1 MEDLDSK
8 NHADRNAEN
17 PNGSENVRPSAIE
30 RQKAAVSRLGY
41 GSEFHGRTAE
51 PSRRFSRDSSMSRRK
66 FRRFGLMHPAV
77 LLLMIVA
84 GIGLV
89 FFAVGRPPQME
100 VGANVQ
106 STGQVVRNENSLPV
120 TDTESME
127 SEARS
132 PSPTSSEQ
140 PANDL
145 QASAATDDV
154 KVTDSQAIS
163 IPAADISLRSRPEL
177 LEQLVQVYR
186 AKLVDDPNNAA
197 AQTGLNQLQERS
209 LSELQTI
216 VLEEGDASAVKA
228 LEVVARLFPEAADS
242 ARYRYLVA
250 RADRDRQKKEDAPA
264 EPEQMDAPKPTASS
278 VIDSS
283 KTAASTSDTVPA
295 VSSRKND
302 LSETSSS
309 PMSAAKTSGSA
320 QSTKPEI
327 SSVSITPGTL
337 VNNQFSPSDGGNVF
351 MVEIG
356 YRNFGR
362 AFVGE
367 AEATLV
373 TLLGAPDDPLVLAET
388 PVVITADRGT
398 KNFLIETNAVQGYAG
413 GKFRLNFIL
422 NDEFLT
428 SRTVRVSMPRRH

>member
-8 NHADRNAEN
+8 NYADKNAEN
-17 PNGSENVRPSAIE
+17 PNNPENVRPSAIE

-41 GSEFHGRTAE
+41 GSEFHGRTTE
-51 PSRRFSRDSSMSRRK
+51 PPRRFTRDSTVSRRK

-89 FFAVGRPPQME
+89 FFAVGRPPQTE
-100 VGANVQ
+100 VGANGQ
-106 STGQVVRNENSLPV
+106 STGQVVRSQNSLPV
-120 TDTESME
+120 TDAESVE

-132 PSPTSSEQ
+132 PSSPSSEQ
-140 PANDL
+140 PANDV
-145 QASAATDDV
+145 QANAVTSDV
-154 KVTDSQAIS
+154 KVADSQAIS
-163 IPAADISLRSRPEL
+163 IPAADVSLRSRPEL
-177 LEQLVQVYR
+177 LEQLVQIYR

-264 EPEQMDAPKPTASS
+264 EPEQMDAPKPAASS
-278 VIDSS
+278 AIDSS
-283 KTAASTSDTVPA
+283 KNAVSTSAAVPS
-295 VSSRKND
+295 VSSKKD
-302 LSETSSS
+302 LSKINSSS
-309 PMSAAKTSGSA
+309 INAEKTPASARSS
-320 QSTKPEI
+320 KPEI

-337 VNNQFSPSDGGNVF
+337 VNKQFVAGDGGNVF
-351 MVEIG
+351 MVEIS
-356 YRNFGR
+356 YRNFDR

-373 TLLGAPDDPLVLAET
+373 TLLGAPDDPMVLAET

-398 KNFLIETNAVQGYAG
+398 KSFLIETNAVQGYAG

-428 SRTVRVSMPRRH
+428 SRTVRVSLPSGY